1 MELITRLASKILTAA
16 PRYGTSLSISRTDMV
31 RLTWRFFS
39 RAPSTYGS
47 SGASDDTPS
56 SPSHHF
62 NAETVAAMKFLRN
75 GQLPS
80 PTMGAIEEVG
90 RALKAISRSPSVK
103 ERLCEL
109 FIQQVRSTPK
119 GPEAVAC
126 LLHLS
131 LSIYLT
137 LASHVRTTS
146 SNSSA
151 S

>member
-1 MELITRLASKILTAA
+1 MAVL
-16 PRYGTSLSISRTDMV
+16 LSPT
-31 RLTWRFFS
+31 
-39 RAPSTYGS
+39 PTYGS

-119 GPEAVAC
+119 GSEAVAC
-126 LLHLS
+126 LPHLS
-131 LSIYLT
+131 PSIYST
-137 LASHVRTTS
+137 LASCQDYIKQLIGVMTDVEDLESLEHLHLLCSLMQTIRKWHMYVV
-146 SNSSA
+146 
-151 S
+151 